1 MITRSPLA
9 TMAPNPQDAGVPRR
23 ANPVPWGF
31 CIHTTGSGVPK
42 TARDHGISPI
52 EAALNYYCSPGA
64 NFPHYVIDS
73 TGKTVQVA
81 DELVRA
87 RHAGIEFDDRVLYL
101 SGDWRARVDQS
112 TLARWSNRWNGKK
125 SPLGLFPSKSPNEDY
140 LGCELIPQL
149 SPLPNGSLF
158 TDEQYGALKALL
170 VDVARRYNIKLVGDR
185 LVTHEDLEP
194 LQRWNHQGGWDPGAL
209 RENPTFL
216 WEKLR

>member
-9 TMAPNPQDAGVPRR
+9 TMAKTPQGDGIPHRTNPT
-23 ANPVPWGF
+23 PWGF

-73 TGKTVQVA
+73 TGQIVQVA
-81 DELVRA
+81 DELIRA
-87 RHAGIEFDDRVLYL
+87 RHAGIEFDDRMLYL
-101 SGDWRARVDQS
+101 SGDWRSRVDQP
-112 TLARWSNRWNGKK
+112 TLALWMAKWNKK

-149 SPLPNGSLF
+149 STLPNGSLF
-158 TDEQYGALKALL
+158 TDEQYAALKGLIA
-170 VDVARRYNIKLVGDR
+170 DVASRYGITLVGDR

-209 RENPTFL
+209 RDDPTFL
-216 WEKLR
+216 WGKIR